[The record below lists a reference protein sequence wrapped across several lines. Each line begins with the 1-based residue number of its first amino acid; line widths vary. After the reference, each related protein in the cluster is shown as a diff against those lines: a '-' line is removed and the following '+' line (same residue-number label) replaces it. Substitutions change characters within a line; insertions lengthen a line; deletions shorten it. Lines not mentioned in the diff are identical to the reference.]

1 MTRKEKPSNKEL
13 SENSYLFG
21 GNAPFIEM
29 LFEQYCDD
37 PTSIPAQWKEYF
49 DNLYIGATA
58 VYQPA
63 VTIARPQF
71 TQPGDL
77 VDGSLSITEKKQS
90 AVLRLL
96 NAYRVRGHQIAN
108 LDPIGLYNPPNIPDL
123 SPEFHQLSSA
133 DMIQEFDSGSLVAAN
148 RLPLQDIINIARR
161 TYCGSIGYE
170 YMHVTE
176 TSTKRW
182 FQQRI
187 EPLRPELPLAAKT
200 RILERITAAEGLERY
215 LHNKYVGQKRFS
227 LEGGDALIPLMDDL
241 IQQAGTQGVQEIVV
255 GMAHRGRLNVLIN
268 ILGKSSQ
275 DLFLEFEGKA
285 EIKGAGDVK
294 YHKGYSSNIETPG
307 NSVHLVL
314 AFNPSHL
321 EIVSPVVQGSV
332 RARQQRYEDRS
343 GDQVMPIIIHGDS
356 AFGGQGVVQETFQMS
371 LVRGFKTGGTVHI
384 VVNNQ
389 VGFTTS
395 NPNDMRSTLY
405 CTDVAKMVQAPIL
418 HVNGDDPEAVIF
430 ATRLALEYRN
440 TFHSDVVID
449 LICYRRHGHNE
460 ADEPAV
466 TQPIMYKKVRSHPTL
481 REIYADELV
490 ENGDMTRQ
498 QTEEFVQSFRNR
510 LEAGEVVALNV
521 GVEHT
526 SNEYLVNWKP
536 YLNHSWDMEF
546 KSGVSLEHLRLVA
559 ERLQILPP
567 GFELHSRV
575 ARIVDDRRKMAA
587 GALPFNWGAAEI
599 LAYGTLIMEGYEIR
613 LSGQDAGR
621 GTFFHRHAVLH
632 NQKDGHTYT
641 PLQHVAQAQPHFVV
655 IDSLLS
661 EEAVLGYEY
670 GYATAEPQAL
680 VIWEAQFGDFANGAQ
695 VVIDQ
700 FISSGEAKWD
710 RLCGLVMYLP
720 HGYEGQGAE
729 HSSARLERYLQLCAE
744 NNIQVCIPSTPA
756 QLFHMIRRQVI
767 RPYRKPLVVMMP
779 KSLLRHKLS
788 VSSLEEIY
796 KGEFH
801 NVIDEYDDLEKNKI
815 KRIIFCSGKVYYD
828 LLEKRRELGITE
840 IAIIRIEQLYPFPH
854 QELNKVLRHYKQ
866 VQDFVWCQE
875 EPQNQGAWYSSQ
887 HHFHASLD
895 EHQTLRYVG
904 RPHAAAPAVGL
915 FKLHV
920 MQQTQLVDEAL
931 AGFKTAK
938 K

>member
-1 MTRKEKPSNKEL
+1 
-13 SENSYLFG
+13 
-21 GNAPFIEM
+21 
-29 LFEQYCDD
+29 
-37 PTSIPAQWKEYF
+37 
-49 DNLYIGATA
+49 
-58 VYQPA
+58 
-63 VTIARPQF
+63 
-71 TQPGDL
+71 
-77 VDGSLSITEKKQS
+77 
-90 AVLRLL
+90 
-96 NAYRVRGHQIAN
+96 
-108 LDPIGLYNPPNIPDL
+108 
-123 SPEFHQLSSA
+123 
-133 DMIQEFDSGSLVAAN
+133 
-148 RLPLQDIINIARR
+148 
-161 TYCGSIGYE
+161 
-170 YMHVTE
+170 
-176 TSTKRW
+176 
-182 FQQRI
+182 
-187 EPLRPELPLAAKT
+187 
-200 RILERITAAEGLERY
+200 
-215 LHNKYVGQKRFS
+215 
-227 LEGGDALIPLMDDL
+227 
-241 IQQAGTQGVQEIVV
+241 
-255 GMAHRGRLNVLIN
+255 
-268 ILGKSSQ
+268 
-275 DLFLEFEGKA
+275 
-285 EIKGAGDVK
+285 
-294 YHKGYSSNIETPG
+294 
-307 NSVHLVL
+307 
-314 AFNPSHL
+314 
-321 EIVSPVVQGSV
+321 
-332 RARQQRYEDRS
+332 
-343 GDQVMPIIIHGDS
+343 
-356 AFGGQGVVQETFQMS
+356 
-371 LVRGFKTGGTVHI
+371 
-384 VVNNQ
+384 
-389 VGFTTS
+389 
-395 NPNDMRSTLY
+395 
-405 CTDVAKMVQAPIL
+405 
-418 HVNGDDPEAVIF
+418 
-430 ATRLALEYRN
+430 
-440 TFHSDVVID
+440 
-449 LICYRRHGHNE
+449 
-460 ADEPAV
+460 
-466 TQPIMYKKVRSHPTL
+466 MYKKVRSHPTL

-587 GALPFNWGAAEI
+587 GALPFNWGAEI